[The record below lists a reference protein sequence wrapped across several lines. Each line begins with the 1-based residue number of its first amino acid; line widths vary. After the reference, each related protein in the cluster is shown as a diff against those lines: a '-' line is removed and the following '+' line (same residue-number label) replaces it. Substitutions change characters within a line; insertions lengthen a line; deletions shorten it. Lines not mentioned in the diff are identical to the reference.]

1 MADTPYQ
8 KFFKAELAK
17 AGYKSPKDI
26 PQDKKDDFFDMIDR
40 KYKGEKHDEKDE
52 PGNSN
57 EEFAI
62 TNSRAGGL
70 LQNHLNVEEAFYKTN
85 KGRKHRSRK
94 GNGLDNITPRD

>member
-1 MADTPYQ
+1 MADTAYQ
-8 KFFKAELAK
+8 MYFKKKLKA
-17 AGYKSPKDI
+17 AGYNSPKDI
-26 PQDKKDDFFDMIDR
+26 PPDKKDDFFDDVDR
-40 KYKGEKHDEKDE
+40 GYKGEKHDEKDE

-70 LQNHLNVEEAFYKTN
+70 LQNHLDIEETFYKTN